1 MSSQELLLK
10 INYKKTIVLLIMLGL
25 ITGIV
30 FILYGYFNKN
40 EAILAEEQQSL
51 TATGT
56 IEARSVMAAFKIPGR
71 IGNILVDE
79 GSKVTRGQ
87 ELAWLDSR
95 EVEAKLI
102 QAQGAHSAAQ
112 AQAAQAGSAIP
123 LTMDTVEA
131 NISYA
136 QTAVEKAQIQL
147 TATEQK
153 YDRYKVLYENDAISG
168 DQFDGVEAAYQAAQQ
183 DLQAAQSKLNEALA
197 ARLQVDV
204 VQSKFDAAAGQSM
217 QAEGAVQEAQAYV
230 DNAQLVSPI
239 DGFITGKFLDTGEML
254 NAGTPVFEISDLLHT
269 YVKVF
274 IDETKIG
281 RVKLNQPAEI
291 TVDAYPDKV
300 FKGKVVWI
308 NDAGQFAV
316 HKAINEQY
324 SHDIR
329 SFEVKIDVPN
339 QDMQL
344 KTGMTAVV
352 KIVDGE

>member
-1 MSSQELLLK
+1 MR
-10 INYKKTIVLLIMLGL
+10 VPP
-25 ITGIV
+25 
-30 FILYGYFNKN
+30 F
-40 EAILAEEQQSL
+40 
-51 TATGT
+51 
-56 IEARSVMAAFKIPGR
+56 
-71 IGNILVDE
+71 
-79 GSKVTRGQ
+79 
-87 ELAWLDSR
+87 
-95 EVEAKLI
+95 
-102 QAQGAHSAAQ
+102 
-112 AQAAQAGSAIP
+112 
-123 LTMDTVEA
+123 
-131 NISYA
+131 
-136 QTAVEKAQIQL
+136 
-147 TATEQK
+147 
-153 YDRYKVLYENDAISG
+153 
-168 DQFDGVEAAYQAAQQ
+168 
-183 DLQAAQSKLNEALA
+183 
-197 ARLQVDV
+197 
-204 VQSKFDAAAGQSM
+204 
-217 QAEGAVQEAQAYV
+217 
-230 DNAQLVSPI
+230 
-239 DGFITGKFLDTGEML
+239 
-254 NAGTPVFEISDLLHT
+254 LHT